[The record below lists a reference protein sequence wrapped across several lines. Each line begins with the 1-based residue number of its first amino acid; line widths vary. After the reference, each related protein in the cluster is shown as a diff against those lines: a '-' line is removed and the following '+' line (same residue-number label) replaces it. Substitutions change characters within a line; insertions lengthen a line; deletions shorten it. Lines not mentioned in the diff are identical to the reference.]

1 MPSRAQDCASAP
13 AELRS
18 SAVAFTPGEKV
29 HMTPVKVST
38 PAAED
43 EDELCTW
50 LREKACLHKVV
61 IERSLGKLHTED
73 VYDVAGL
80 SVLHTLGGLK
90 DVFSRVAASQIAS
103 ALDRLTISNTEPA
116 PPAGLTTPPPRAAS
130 TAAVQGI
137 TGRGIVFDAAPESQQ
152 PEAAAEN
159 DRKETAS
166 LPEPTRTQMGGSER
180 KWNRPHPHH
189 LHQSTCRET
198 PPNRLLY
205 RATTQRVARRTP
217 PHGPRAPTLQPS
229 SLTWE
234 LPPPLPHQSI
244 PSQRRSG
251 LTLASRPH
259 RPKGHRLSSRH
270 RSSSRKTRTR
280 TRTPT
285 TERFQGSERK
295 T

>member
-50 LREKACLHKVV
+50 LREKACLHKEV
-61 IERSLGKLHTED
+61 IEKSMGKLHTED

-80 SVLHTLGGLK
+80 SALRDLGGLR
-90 DVFSRVAASQIAS
+90 DVFSRVPASQIAS
-103 ALDRLTISNTEPA
+103 ALDRMTISNTEPA

-137 TGRGIVFDAAPESQQ
+137 TGRGIVLDAAPESQQ

-166 LPEPTRTQMGGSER
+166 LPEPTRTQMGGELPLPSCHCLR
-180 KWNRPHPHH
+180 GSKPLPSAGTKLS
-189 LHQSTCRET
+189 LHA
-198 PPNRLLY
+198 L
-205 RATTQRVARRTP
+205 
-217 PHGPRAPTLQPS
+217 HTLG
-229 SLTWE
+229 SLT
-234 LPPPLPHQSI
+234 PSI
-244 PSQRRSG
+244 SYCSSSASG
-251 LTLASRPH
+251 RKNSNEYA
-259 RPKGHRLSSRH
+259 
-270 RSSSRKTRTR
+270 RSSSMTHPGTSTSPR
-280 TRTPT
+280 
-285 TERFQGSERK
+285 SHWS
-295 T
+295 